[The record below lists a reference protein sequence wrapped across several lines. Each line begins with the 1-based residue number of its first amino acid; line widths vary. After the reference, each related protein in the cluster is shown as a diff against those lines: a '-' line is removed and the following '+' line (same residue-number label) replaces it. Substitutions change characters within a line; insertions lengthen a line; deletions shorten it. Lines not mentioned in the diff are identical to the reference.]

1 MPKLIKGQQ
10 IVENEWSL
18 VTEPQDN
25 LPEGKVILSLENW
38 NNFKDQLEAGQAGL
52 LLDAGE
58 PPELITEELDK
69 VALIAINFPAF
80 ADGRGYSYARL
91 LRERYGYKGEIRAVG
106 DVLQDQL
113 FYMSRCGFD
122 AYDIRADKD
131 IEKALA
137 GFATIGE
144 TYQTA
149 VDQKNP
155 LFKRRA

>member
-10 IVENEWSL
+10 IIANEWTL
-18 VTEPQDN
+18 VTEPQTT
-25 LPEGKVILSLENW
+25 LPSGKIILSLENW
-38 NNFKDQLEAGQAGL
+38 NTFKDSLSNGQAGVI
-52 LLDAGE
+52 LDAGQ
-58 PPELITEELDK
+58 PPELIAEDLDK

-91 LRERYGYKGEIRAVG
+91 LRERYNFKGEIRAIG

-122 AYDIRADKD
+122 AYDIREDKD

-144 TYQTA
+144 TYQTG
-149 VDQKNP
+149 VDQTAP
-155 LFKRRA
+155 LFMRR